1 MAHVLRVHVRDTLA
15 YLQHDVADL
24 LFTQLAVVLLHIIN
38 KGPLTQLTQKVLL
51 LR

>member
-1 MAHVLRVHVRDTLA
+1 MANVLRVHVRDTLA

-38 KGPLTQLTQKVLL
+38 EGPLTQLTQKVLL